1 MSETKNN
8 SALYATVKVTLIGSV
23 LDLAL
28 GVLKILTGV
37 MTNSFALISDG
48 VHSLSDLLTDGFVL
62 IISKISHAEPDRDH
76 PYGHRRFETLGTIA
90 LGIVLFSVGC
100 IIAFDSIRRLSQE
113 EALPVPGWAGLLV
126 AALSIVSKE
135 WIYRYTKKV
144 ADMTNS
150 SLLLAN
156 AWHSRT
162 DAFSSIAV
170 FIGIFGA
177 ILGYPAMDILA
188 AVFVAIMIAKIAW
201 DLVSSSLRELV
212 DTALPEEQLMAITS
226 HVNSLE
232 GIEDVHDLR
241 TRLHGGQIFVDLH
254 VQVDSRISVSEGHY
268 LADYISGSLKKA
280 IPEISD
286 IVVHIDPE
294 LDTDHSHNPNLPMR
308 ADVEKALLSR
318 WQGVLNKNQVQR
330 LELHYLDA
338 KIEVEVYL
346 NISILNSKLEDT
358 LKDLVE
364 DVNWLNKLTFY
375 GTV

>member
-1 MSETKNN
+1 MSKTKNK
-8 SALYATVKVTLIGSV
+8 SDLYEATKVTLIGAL
-23 LDLAL
+23 LDLVL
-28 GVLKILTGV
+28 GILKIVTGLI
-37 MTNSFALISDG
+37 TNSFALVSDG

-90 LGIVLFSVGC
+90 LGIVLFSVAC
-100 IIAFDSIRRLSQE
+100 IIAYDSIRRLSQDE
-113 EALPVPGWAGLLV
+113 VLPVPGWTGLLV
-126 AALSIVSKE
+126 AALSIISKE

-162 DAFSSIAV
+162 DALSSIAV

-177 ILGYPAMDILA
+177 ILGYPVMDILA
-188 AVFVAIMIAKIAW
+188 AIFVALIIAKIAW

-212 DTALPEEQLMAITS
+212 DTALPEQQLQAITS
-226 HVNSLE
+226 HVNNLE

-241 TRLHGGQIFVDLH
+241 TRLHGGQTFVDLH

-268 LADYISGSLKKA
+268 LADHISGSLKQA
-280 IPEISD
+280 FPEISD

-294 LDTDHSHNPNLPMR
+294 LDTDHSHHPGLPMR
-308 ADVEKALLSR
+308 ADVEKTLLSR
-318 WQGVLNKNQVQR
+318 WQQVLQKDDLQR
-330 LELHYLDA
+330 LELHYLDE
-338 KIEVEVYL
+338 KIEAEIYI
-346 NISILNSKLEDT
+346 NISLLNKELTSNLES
-358 LKDLVE
+358 LVE
-364 DVNWLNKLTFY
+364 DVEWLEKVTFY
-375 GTV
+375 GIV